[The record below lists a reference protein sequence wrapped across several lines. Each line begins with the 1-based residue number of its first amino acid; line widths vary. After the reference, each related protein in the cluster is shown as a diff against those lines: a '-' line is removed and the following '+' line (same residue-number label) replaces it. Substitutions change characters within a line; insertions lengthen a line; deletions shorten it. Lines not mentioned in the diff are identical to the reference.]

1 MGDTLSIAL
10 VLIPALPL
18 AAAILVGLLGARV
31 LKGYSH
37 LPVIVALVGS
47 FISSMV
53 LMGEVYKGQ
62 KLAAEEA
69 IAAAVQDPNA
79 DENAVAVA
87 PFERIV
93 TLWTWANVPAAGAQA
108 DPADFR
114 VDISLRADGLTS
126 MMLSMVTFVASLVAV
141 FGAGYMHGD
150 RGYWRFFAY
159 VGLFVFSMTMLVS
172 VSNFVLLFCFWEAVG
187 VCSYLLIGFWYTKPE
202 AAAAGKKAFLVN
214 RIGDFGFSLAIF
226 LIWCTYG
233 TLNFHDT
240 LSSGT
245 TDPSVISEVQ
255 TIASLPEVARE
266 EAIEKFASDPKLA
279 AAAGMPTY
287 AIADEEKSASD
298 IPTQLPKLVV
308 GVLGRERLATGD
320 YVTGGLA
327 TAICLLLLLGAC
339 GKSAQLP
346 LHVWLPD
353 AMEGPTP
360 VSALIHAA
368 TMVTAGVY
376 MVTRCTPLFMA
387 SPTAQLTVAIVG
399 GSTALLAGLI
409 ALTQYD
415 LKRVLAYSTVSQ
427 LGYMFLALGAGTY
440 AGITGG
446 MFHLFT
452 HAFFKALL
460 FLGAGSV
467 MHAMGNIIDMRQF
480 GGLRKLMPYTHATF
494 LLGCLALA
502 GVFPFAGF
510 WSKDAVLASVHDK
523 MHMIDHEI
531 EHRAHH
537 KEGAAHGEKHASNHS
552 AGDQSDSEQAQ
563 HFVSLA
569 EEGAAGHASPL
580 AGWSDAQLTSYRG
593 VYCTLYYLALF
604 TAFLTAFY
612 TFRAFCMTFY
622 GEEKIPHQAGHHAHE
637 SPPIMTAPL
646 VVLSI
651 AAVVIGAAWISL
663 TSDWGANSLL
673 DYIGTTPSLAV
684 GAVAATREVGKFHID
699 VAGISTVT
707 AGLGILLACYL
718 YLGSRSE
725 VAFLKRMFDLEGLM
739 QLTDPQWV
747 MSLEKNKYI
756 GFVTG
761 GMRKIGLGFVV
772 TAIGYLLATIS
783 LLLAAPLLLGSFVTP
798 YKLSLG
804 KFFIDELYN
813 VTLVWPVRI
822 FSQICYWI
830 DRTLID
836 GLVNLLGAIPPAI
849 GTLMRSLQM
858 GLVQFYALAMV
869 LGAMILIAA
878 RMLWAAG

>member
-1 MGDTLSIAL
+1 MGDTLSTAL

-37 LPVIVALVGS
+37 LPVIFAIVGS
-47 FISSMV
+47 FIASVV
-53 LMGEVYKGQ
+53 LLGEVYKGQ
-62 KLAAEEA
+62 QAAAEEA
-69 IAAAVQDPNA
+69 AYVAVRDPAA
-79 DENAVAVA
+79 DESVPVVA
-87 PFERIV
+87 PFERVV
-93 TLWTWANVPAAGAQA
+93 TLWTWANVPAAGAQKDA
-108 DPADFR
+108 ADFR
-114 VDISLRADGLTS
+114 IDVALRADGLTA
-126 MMLSMVTFVASLVAV
+126 MMLAMVTFVASLVAV
-141 FGAGYMHGD
+141 FGSGYMHGD

-187 VCSYLLIGFWYTKPE
+187 ACSYLLIGFWYTKPE

-214 RIGDFGFSLAIF
+214 RVGDFGFSLAIF

-240 LSSGT
+240 LSTGA
-245 TDPSVISEVQ
+245 TDPAAIESVAVIE
-255 TIASLPEVARE
+255 SLPAAARE
-266 EAIEKFASDPKLA
+266 QEIVKWSQDPKLTA
-279 AAAGMPTY
+279 LAGVETFSS
-287 AIADEEKSASD
+287 AGEASASD
-298 IPTQLPKLVV
+298 AKPTLPKIVA
-308 GVLGRERLATGD
+308 GVLGKTRLSTGD

-387 SPTAQLTVAIVG
+387 SPTAQVTVAIVG

-531 EHRAHH
+531 EHRAEH
-537 KEGAAHGEKHASNHS
+537 AASHAAEKH
-552 AGDQSDSEQAQ
+552 
-563 HFVSLA
+563 
-569 EEGAAGHASPL
+569 AAGHAHGHASGAVVELTHASPV
-580 AGWSDAQLTSYRG
+580 AEWSDAQLASHRTIYS
-593 VYCTLYYLALF
+593 TLYYLALF

-646 VVLSI
+646 VVLSV

-673 DYIGTTPSLAV
+673 DFIGTTPSLAV

-699 VAGISTVT
+699 VAGVSTVT

-718 YLGSRSE
+718 YLGSRTE
-725 VAFLKRMFDLEGLM
+725 VAFLKRIFDLEGLQ

-747 MSLEKNKYI
+747 MALEKNKYI
-756 GFVTG
+756 GLVTG
-761 GMRKIGLGFVV
+761 GLRKVGLGFVV
-772 TAIGYLLATIS
+772 TTIGYLLAIVS
-783 LLLAAPLLLGSFVTP
+783 LVLAAPLLLGSFVTP

-804 KFFIDELYN
+804 KFYIDELYS
-813 VTLVWPVRI
+813 VTIVWPMRI
-822 FSQICYWI
+822 FSMICYWL
-830 DRTLID
+830 DRNLID
-836 GLVNLLGAIPPAI
+836 GLVNLFGAIPPAI
-849 GTLMRSLQM
+849 GSLMRSLQM